1 MSISHASSLHLLFSL
16 LALTACS
23 ASSKNEAPGNPD
35 LGGDTG
41 LAMDSGLHD
50 ASDEATVDTG
60 DPFTLPDVSMETGLS
75 PDAGCATATAAAIK
89 KPVDIIVIID
99 QSGSMDEESVQV
111 QNNINK
117 LSTYL
122 AATGLDYRVVMI
134 AGKPGNG
141 SLPMC
146 VPTPLAGPSCASKPP
161 RFRAVNQHIESWD
174 SLKLILSTFDSTA
187 TDTKWSDFLRFD
199 AVKVFIPI
207 TDDDATDSAIA
218 APVSTNFDVALLS
231 RGKGTF
237 GTKSKRKY
245 VFYPICGVSTAST
258 TTKCSTAVNTGPTYV
273 DLATITK
280 GKPFS
285 VCETNYEPVF
295 KAIGKAIATSVACE
309 ITIPPPPTGETF
321 DPDKVNVVYK
331 DSGGG
336 STTIPQDTTAGC
348 LEGANGWQYDD
359 TKTKVLL
366 CGDAC
371 TNAKADPGAIIDVE
385 FGCSTTVIVK

>member
-1 MSISHASSLHLLFSL
+1 M
-16 LALTACS
+16 
-23 ASSKNEAPGNPD
+23 
-35 LGGDTG
+35 
-41 LAMDSGLHD
+41 
-50 ASDEATVDTG
+50 VDTG
-60 DPFTLPDVSMETGLS
+60 DPFTLPDVAMDMSLT
-75 PDAGCATATAAAIK
+75 PDSGCASATAAAIK
-89 KPVDIIVIID
+89 KPVDIIIVID
-99 QSGSMDEESVQV
+99 QSGSMDAESVQV
-111 QNNINK
+111 QNNVNK

-174 SLKLILSTFDSTA
+174 SLKYILQTYDSTA
-187 TDTKWSDFLRFD
+187 TDTKWSDFLRYD

-207 TDDDATDSAIA
+207 TDDDADDSAIA
-218 APVSTNFDVALLS
+218 APVSTNFDIALLS

-245 VFYPICGVSTAST
+245 VFYPICGVDKTST

-273 DLATITK
+273 ELATLTT

-285 VCETNYEPVF
+285 VCETDYEPVF

-309 ITIPPPPTGETF
+309 ITIPPPPDGQTF
-321 DPDKVNVVYK
+321 DPEKVNVVYN

-336 STTIPQDTTAGC
+336 STTIPQDNTADC
-348 LEGANGWQYDD
+348 FAGANGWQYDE

-366 CGDAC
+366 CGEAC
-371 TNAKADPGAIIDVE
+371 TNAKSDPGAVINVE
-385 FGCSTTVIVK
+385 FGCSTTIVVK

>member
-1 MSISHASSLHLLFSL
+1 S
-16 LALTACS
+16 
-23 ASSKNEAPGNPD
+23 
-35 LGGDTG
+35 
-41 LAMDSGLHD
+41 
-50 ASDEATVDTG
+50 
-60 DPFTLPDVSMETGLS
+60 
-75 PDAGCATATAAAIK
+75 ATAAAIK
-89 KPVDIIVIID
+89 KPVDIIIVID

-117 LSTYL
+117 LSSYL
-122 AATGLDYRVVMI
+122 ASTGLDYRVVMI

-141 SLPMC
+141 LLPMC

-161 RFRAVNQHIESWD
+161 RFRAVNQHIESYD
-174 SLKLILSTFDSTA
+174 SLKWILSTFDSTA
-187 TDTKWSDFLRFD
+187 TDTKWSDFLRYD
-199 AVKVFIPI
+199 AMKVFIPI
-207 TDDDATDSAIA
+207 TDDNATDSSLA
-218 APVSTNFDVALLS
+218 APVSSTFDAALLS

-245 VFYPICGVSTAST
+245 VFYPICGVSAAST
-258 TTKCSTAVNTGPTYV
+258 TTKCSTAVNTGPIYLELST
-273 DLATITK
+273 LTK

-285 VCETNYEPVF
+285 VCETDYEPVF

-309 ITIPPPPTGETF
+309 ITIPPPPTGESF

-348 LEGANGWQYDD
+348 LEGANGWQYDE

-385 FGCSTTVIVK
+385 FGCATTIIVH

>member
-1 MSISHASSLHLLFSL
+1 M
-16 LALTACS
+16 LAITACS
-23 ASSKNEAPGNPD
+23 ANSKQNTSTTPD
-35 LGGDTG
+35 LGEDTG
-41 LAMDSGLHD
+41 IVAVDSGLD
-50 ASDEATVDTG
+50 ATETSSMTDTG
-60 DPFTLPDVSMETGLS
+60 DPFTLPDAAMDTSLS
-75 PDAGCATATAAAIK
+75 PDSGCASATAAAIK
-89 KPVDIIVIID
+89 KPVDIIVVID

-122 AATGLDYRVVMI
+122 SATGLDYRVVMI

-146 VPTPLAGPSCASKPP
+146 VPPPLAGASCASKPP

-174 SLKLILSTFDSTA
+174 SLKYILQTYDSTA
-187 TDTKWSDFLRFD
+187 TDTKWSDFLRYD

-207 TDDDATDSAIA
+207 TDDDGDDSAIA
-218 APVSTNFDVALLS
+218 DPVSTNFDIALLS

-245 VFYPICGVSTAST
+245 VFYPICGVSSTST

-273 DLATITK
+273 ELATLTK

-309 ITIPPPPTGETF
+309 ITIPPPPDGQTF
-321 DPDKVNVVYK
+321 DPEKVNVVYN

-336 STTIPQDTTAGC
+336 STTIPQDNTAGC
-348 LEGANGWQYDD
+348 FEGANGWQYDE

-371 TNAKADPGAIIDVE
+371 INAKSDPGAVINVE
-385 FGCSTTVIVK
+385 FGCSTTIVVK